1 MFVGVQAF
9 KDRVVQFA
17 RTWGH
22 VLRLEFPH
30 GGGGILSIIGNGMI
44 WARRG
49 ACDNCPC
56 IEHCG
61 L

>member
-30 GGGGILSIIGNGMI
+30 GGGGGG
-44 WARRG
+44 G
-49 ACDNCPC
+49 DT
-56 IEHCG
+56 EHNWEWNDLG
-61 L
+61 